1 MCRSAEMGASPLRPC
16 KQFLNG
22 EPNVARDLPQQRLRN
37 VATRMKRYGGAAA
50 IWMTILPV
58 GTALPRE
65 GEAVPFQQA
74 LDLAGLQD
82 WDRAQGLA
90 GLNGMRTDE
99 LRLELRFA
107 VLQQQCH
114 DFLEVGQ
121 QLVDR
126 GALGVGARPP
136 GDVADK

>member
-1 MCRSAEMGASPLRPC
+1 MEGYGR
-16 KQFLNG
+16 
-22 EPNVARDLPQQRLRN
+22 
-37 VATRMKRYGGAAA
+37 ATA

-58 GTALPRE
+58 GTALSRE

-107 VLQQQCH
+107 VLQQERH

-126 GALGVGARPP
+126 GALGVGARPA
-136 GDVADK
+136 GDMADK